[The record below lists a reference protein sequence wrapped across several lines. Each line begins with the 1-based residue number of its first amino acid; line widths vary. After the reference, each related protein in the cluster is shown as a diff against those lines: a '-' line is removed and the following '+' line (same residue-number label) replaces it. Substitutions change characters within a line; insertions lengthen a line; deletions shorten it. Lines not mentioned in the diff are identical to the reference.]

1 MNHYTFKYIN
11 SEKKELLFD
20 YEIENNADIKVTK
33 LDKEMTVTI
42 NKIKNTKVEVT
53 QIPKGRTSVK
63 IPACNYKYLQVIGYL
78 KDGPINEYVAYNA
91 SEQKTGKESGENTS
105 LVIVIII
112 AVILLFFNTNNKD
125 LIEKVNKIIFVCS
138 ESKPKGEAN
147 LLMDDNEFK

>member
-63 IPACNYKYLQVIGYL
+63 IPAVNYKYLQVIGYV

-91 SEQKTGKESGENTS
+91 LEQKTGQESGGNTS

-112 AVILLFFNTNNKD
+112 AVILLFFNAKNKD
-125 LIEKVNKIIFVCS
+125 LIEKVNKIIFVSS